1 MPTSVWVV
9 NLVVLGVILEADLG
23 RRRVG
28 WFRVLRPLA
37 GTAAVVVLYLS
48 AVPTSGHN
56 VALYAAGVGAGVI
69 LGLAS
74 HLFVT
79 IHYDD
84 VRGRPV
90 SRARF
95 GYAGF
100 WVVIFAARLGFVY
113 GAEHLFSGALG
124 QFLVAHQ
131 LSVAGL
137 TDALI
142 FMAIAMALARSVL
155 LEGRA
160 LAVCHAQAARQVRTA

>member
-48 AVPTSGHN
+48 VVPTSGHN
-56 VALYAAGVGAGVI
+56 VALYAACVGAGVV

-79 IHYDD
+79 IHYDAA
-84 VRGRPV
+84 RGRPV
-90 SRARF
+90 SRAGF

-100 WVVIFAARLGFVY
+100 WVIIAARLGFIY
-113 GAEHLFSGALG
+113 GAEHLFTGALG
-124 QFLVAHQ
+124 RFLIAHQ
-131 LSVAGL
+131 LSVVGL

-142 FMAIAMALARSVL
+142 FMAIAMALARSAL

-160 LAVCHAQAARQVRTA
+160 LAIGHAQAARRLQAA

>member
-56 VALYAAGVGAGVI
+56 VALYAAGVGAGVV

-79 IHYDD
+79 IHYDAA
-84 VRGRPV
+84 RGRRGCP
-90 SRARF
+90 SHR
-95 GYAGF
+95 G
-100 WVVIFAARLGFVY
+100 
-113 GAEHLFSGALG
+113 FSGG
-124 QFLVAHQ
+124 P
-131 LSVAGL
+131 
-137 TDALI
+137 
-142 FMAIAMALARSVL
+142 R
-155 LEGRA
+155 
-160 LAVCHAQAARQVRTA
+160 

>member
-23 RRRVG
+23 HRRVG
-28 WFRVLRPLA
+28 WFRVLRPLT

-56 VALYAAGVGAGVI
+56 VALYAVGIGAGVI

-79 IHYDD
+79 IHSDAA
-84 VRGRPV
+84 RGRPV
-90 SRARF
+90 SRAGF
-95 GYAGF
+95 GYVVF
-100 WVVIFAARLGFVY
+100 WVVIFAVRLGFIY
-113 GAEHLFSGALG
+113 GSEHLFSGALG

-155 LEGRA
+155 LGGRA
-160 LAVCHAQAARQVRTA
+160 LAARHAQAARRLQAA

>member
-48 AVPTSGHN
+48 VVPTSGHN
-56 VALYAAGVGAGVI
+56 VALYAACVGAGVV

-79 IHYDD
+79 IHYDAA
-84 VRGRPV
+84 RGRPV
-90 SRARF
+90 SRAGF

-100 WVVIFAARLGFVY
+100 WVVVFAARLGFVY

-131 LSVAGL
+131 LSVTGL

-155 LEGRA
+155 LGGRA
-160 LAVCHAQAARQVRTA
+160 LAVCHAQAASQFEAA